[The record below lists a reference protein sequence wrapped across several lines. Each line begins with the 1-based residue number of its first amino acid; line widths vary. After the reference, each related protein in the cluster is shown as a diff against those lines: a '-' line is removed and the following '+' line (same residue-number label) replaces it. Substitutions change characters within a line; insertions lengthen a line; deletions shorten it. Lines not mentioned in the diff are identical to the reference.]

1 MRISPILFL
10 QHNETEKG
18 IDNIKFLH
26 IFCGILNSPF
36 MKNLLRISS
45 FLKPYSWQVI
55 TSLAMLLTLTGLN
68 LLVPRIIQSVID
80 DGLVGGETNNLIRS
94 ALLLFALGLG
104 SALLNLSHR
113 YISEWIAVNVGYD
126 LRNRLYDHI
135 QYLPFS
141 YHDHAQS
148 GQLISRC
155 IEDVRSIERFA
166 GSSIAELV
174 RFAFLSFGIL
184 FVMFSVNPTLAIIS
198 LLPIIPL
205 ILMTSSFGTKIGKL
219 FFAVDSAVGEVS
231 NRLQENVTGVQVVR
245 AFAREN
251 YETMRFEKANKEV
264 FTTWVKVI
272 DEWAKIMPTTNWLTL
287 ISTMLILWFGGQMV
301 IDGTLTIGA
310 IVAFN
315 AYILMMAEP
324 AQALT
329 GLVNAGGEAA
339 AGAQRVLEVLDVAP
353 AIQSKAGAIKLE
365 NLRGEIEFR
374 EVGLKYQNEKNA
386 SLDGI
391 NLKVE
396 PNRLVALIGPTGSG
410 KTSFVN
416 LIPRFYDVSEGMVL
430 ADGHDIREIDLAA
443 LRNQIGIVLQTSLLF
458 SDSIKNNI
466 AYGRPD
472 STMDEILA
480 AAKAAQAH
488 EFIEGFPNGYETVVG
503 ERGVTLSG
511 GQRQRVAIARAL
523 LMNPR
528 ILILD
533 DSLSSVD
540 TQTEKLIQA
549 ALDKLMEGRT
559 TFVIAH
565 RLSTVRRA
573 DMIVVMDKG
582 RIVQCGTHD
591 ELLKEGGLYKEIHDL
606 QLIGQAKFADEME
619 SVEEIVDGRR
629 EGETHENTLMQRK
642 SDN

>member
-1 MRISPILFL
+1 
-10 QHNETEKG
+10 
-18 IDNIKFLH
+18 
-26 IFCGILNSPF
+26 

-45 FLKPYSWQVI
+45 FLKPYAGQVI
-55 TSLAMLLTLTGLN
+55 ASLVMLLTLTGLN

-80 DGLVGGETNNLIRS
+80 DGLVGGQTNNLVRS

-104 SALLNLSHR
+104 SAILNLLHR
-113 YISEWIAVNVGYD
+113 YISEWIAVAVGYD
-126 LRNRLYDHI
+126 LRNRMYDHI
-135 QYLPFS
+135 QHLPFT
-141 YHDHAQS
+141 YHDHIQS

-155 IEDVRSIERFA
+155 IEDVRSVEKFA
-166 GSSIAELV
+166 GSSVSELV
-174 RFAFLSFGIL
+174 RFVFLSFGIL

-205 ILMTSSFGTKIGKL
+205 IIMTSSFGTKVSAL
-219 FFAVDSAVGEVS
+219 FFAVDNAVGDVS

-251 YETMRFEKANKEV
+251 YEIERFEKANKKV
-264 FTTWVKVI
+264 FKTWIKVI

-287 ISTMLILWFGGQMV
+287 VSTMLILWFGGQM
-301 IDGTLTIGA
+301 IMDGTMTIGA

-339 AGAQRVLEVLDVAP
+339 AGAQRVLEVLDVQP
-353 AIQSKAGAIKLE
+353 EIQSPAHAVKLE
-365 NLRGEIEFR
+365 AIRGEVEFR
-374 EVGLKYQNEKNA
+374 NVGLKYQNERTA
-386 SLDGI
+386 SLDEI

-396 PNRLVALIGPTGSG
+396 PNRLIALIGPTGSG
-410 KTSFVN
+410 KTSLVN
-416 LIPRFYDVSEGMVL
+416 LIPRFYDVSEGAVFV
-430 ADGHDIREIDLAA
+430 DGHDIREVNLVS
-443 LRNQIGIVLQTSLLF
+443 LRKQIGIVLQTSLLF

-472 STMDEILA
+472 ATMDEVISA
-480 AAKAAQAH
+480 ARAAQAH

-549 ALDKLMEGRT
+549 ALDTLMEGRT

-573 DMIVVMDKG
+573 DMILVMDRG
-582 RIVQCGTHD
+582 RIVQRGTHD
-591 ELLKEGGLYKEIHDL
+591 GLLREGGLYKEVHDL
-606 QLIGQAKFADEME
+606 QLVGHATFSEEME
-619 SVEEIVDGRR
+619 ALEVVIEPNPNREE
-629 EGETHENTLMQRK
+629 HENTLIQRN
-642 SDN
+642 SNT

>member
-1 MRISPILFL
+1 
-10 QHNETEKG
+10 
-18 IDNIKFLH
+18 
-26 IFCGILNSPF
+26 
-36 MKNLLRISS
+36 MKNLYHISA
-45 FLKPYSWQVI
+45 FLKPYIWQV
-55 TSLAMLLTLTGLN
+55 TASLVMLLTLTELN

-80 DGLVGGETNNLIRS
+80 DGLVGGQTNSLIRS

-104 SALLNLSHR
+104 SAILNLSHR
-113 YISEWIAVNVGYD
+113 YISEWIAVSVGYD
-126 LRNRLYDHI
+126 LRNRMYDHI
-135 QYLPFS
+135 QHLPFT
-141 YHDHAQS
+141 YHDHVQS

-155 IEDVRSIERFA
+155 IEDVRSIEKFA

-174 RFAFLSFGIL
+174 RFVFLSFGIL
-184 FVMFSVNPTLAIIS
+184 FVMFSVNPKLAIIS

-205 ILMTSSFGTKIGKL
+205 IIMTSSFGTKISAL
-219 FFAVDSAVGEVS
+219 FFAVDNAIGDVS

-251 YETMRFEKANKEV
+251 YEIERFEKANKKV
-264 FTTWVKVI
+264 FKTWIKVI

-287 ISTMLILWFGGQMV
+287 VSTMLILWFGGKMV
-301 IDGTLTIGA
+301 MDGTLTIGT

-339 AGAQRVLEVLDVAP
+339 AGAQRVLEILDVEP
-353 AIQSKAGAIKLE
+353 EIQSSVNAVKLE
-365 NLRGEIEFR
+365 TLRGDVEFR
-374 EVGLKYQNEKNA
+374 SVGLKYHNERTA

-391 NLKVE
+391 NLRVE

-410 KTSFVN
+410 KTSLVN
-416 LIPRFYDVSEGMVL
+416 LIPRFYDVSEGALFV
-430 ADGHDIREIDLAA
+430 DGHDVREVDLVT
-443 LRNQIGIVLQTSLLF
+443 LRRQIGIVLQTSLLF

-466 AYGRPD
+466 AYGRPNA
-472 STMDEILA
+472 TMDEVTA

-540 TQTEKLIQA
+540 TQTEQLIQA
-549 ALDKLMEGRT
+549 ALDTLMEGRT

-573 DMIVVMDKG
+573 DMILVMDKG
-582 RIVQCGTHD
+582 RIVQRGTHD
-591 ELLKEGGLYKEIHDL
+591 ELLREGGLYKEIHDL
-606 QLIGQAKFADEME
+606 QLVGHATFSEEME
-619 SVEEIVDGRR
+619 ALESVIEANPNHEE
-629 EGETHENTLMQRK
+629 HENTLMQRR
-642 SDN
+642 SNT

>member
-1 MRISPILFL
+1 
-10 QHNETEKG
+10 
-18 IDNIKFLH
+18 
-26 IFCGILNSPF
+26 
-36 MKNLLRISS
+36 MKNLLRVSI
-45 FLKPYSWQVI
+45 FLKPYRLQVT
-55 TSLAMLLTLTGLN
+55 TSLVILLTLTGLN
-68 LLVPRIIQSVID
+68 LLVPRIIQSVVD
-80 DGLVGGETNNLIRS
+80 DGLVGGQTNNLIHS

-104 SALLNLSHR
+104 SAILNLLHR
-113 YISEWIAVNVGYD
+113 YISEWIAVAVGYD
-126 LRNRLYDHI
+126 LRNRMYDHI
-135 QYLPFS
+135 QHLPFT
-141 YHDHAQS
+141 YHDHVQS

-155 IEDVRSIERFA
+155 IEDVRSIEKFA

-174 RFAFLSFGIL
+174 RFVFLSLGIL
-184 FVMFSVNPTLAIIS
+184 FVMFSVNPKLAIIS

-205 ILMTSSFGTKIGKL
+205 IIMTSSFGTKISAL
-219 FFAVDSAVGEVS
+219 FFAVDNAIGDVS

-251 YETMRFEKANKEV
+251 YEIDRFEKANKKV
-264 FTTWVKVI
+264 FHTWIKVI

-287 ISTMLILWFGGQMV
+287 VSTMLILWFGGQMV
-301 IDGTLTIGA
+301 MDGTLTIGT

-339 AGAQRVLEVLDVAP
+339 AGAQRVLEVLDVKP
-353 AIQSKAGAIKLE
+353 EIQSPANAFKLGI
-365 NLRGEIEFR
+365 LRGEVEFR
-374 EVGLKYQNEKNA
+374 EVGLKYLNEKTA

-391 NLKVE
+391 NLRVE
-396 PNRLVALIGPTGSG
+396 PNRLIALIGPTGSG
-410 KTSFVN
+410 KTSLVN
-416 LIPRFYDVSEGMVL
+416 LIPRFYDVSAGSVFI
-430 ADGHDIREIDLAA
+430 DGHDVREVDLVT
-443 LRNQIGIVLQTSLLF
+443 LRKQIGIVLQTSLLF
-458 SDSIKNNI
+458 SDSIKANI

-472 STMDEILA
+472 ATFEEVVA
-480 AAKAAQAH
+480 AAEAAQAH

-549 ALDKLMEGRT
+549 ALDALMEGRT

-573 DMIVVMDKG
+573 DMIMVMDKG
-582 RIVQCGTHD
+582 RIVQRGTHD
-591 ELLKEGGLYKEIHDL
+591 ELLLEGGLYKEIHDL
-606 QLIGQAKFADEME
+606 QLVGHATFAEEMGAL
-619 SVEEIVDGRR
+619 SGTVSNREE
-629 EGETHENTLMQRK
+629 HENTLMQRR
-642 SDN
+642 SNT

>member
-1 MRISPILFL
+1 
-10 QHNETEKG
+10 
-18 IDNIKFLH
+18 
-26 IFCGILNSPF
+26 
-36 MKNLLRISS
+36 MKNLLRIST
-45 FLKPYSWQVI
+45 FLKPYTGQVI
-55 TSLAMLLTLTGLN
+55 LSLVMLLTLTGLN

-80 DGLVGGETNNLIRS
+80 DGLVGGQTNNLIRS
-94 ALLLFALGLG
+94 AFLLFALGLG
-104 SALLNLSHR
+104 SAILNLLHR
-113 YISEWIAVNVGYD
+113 YISEWIAVAVGYD
-126 LRNRLYDHI
+126 LRNRMYDHI
-135 QYLPFS
+135 QNLPFT
-141 YHDHAQS
+141 YHDHIQS

-155 IEDVRSIERFA
+155 IEDVRSIEKFA

-174 RFAFLSFGIL
+174 RFVFLSVGIL
-184 FVMFSVNPTLAIIS
+184 LVMFSVNPTLAIIS

-205 ILMTSSFGTKIGKL
+205 IIMTSSFGTKISAL
-219 FFAVDSAVGEVS
+219 FFAVDDAIGDVS

-251 YETMRFEKANKEV
+251 YEIERFEKANKKV
-264 FTTWVKVI
+264 FKTWIKVI

-287 ISTMLILWFGGQMV
+287 VSTMLILWFGGQMV
-301 IDGTLTIGA
+301 MDGILTIGT

-339 AGAQRVLEVLDVAP
+339 AGAQRVLEVLDVKP
-353 AIQSKAGAIKLE
+353 EIQSIANAVKLE
-365 NLRGEIEFR
+365 TLRGEVEFR
-374 EVGLKYQNEKNA
+374 EVGLKYLNEKTA

-410 KTSFVN
+410 KTSLVN
-416 LIPRFYDVSEGMVL
+416 LIPRFYDVSEGALFV
-430 ADGHDIREIDLAA
+430 DGQDVRKVDLVT
-443 LRNQIGIVLQTSLLF
+443 LRKQIGIVLQTSLLF

-466 AYGRPD
+466 AYGRPEATFED
-472 STMDEILA
+472 VIA

-540 TQTEKLIQA
+540 THTEQLIQS
-549 ALDKLMEGRT
+549 ALDTLMEGRT

-573 DMIVVMDKG
+573 DMILVMDKG
-582 RIVQCGTHD
+582 RIVQRGTHD
-591 ELLKEGGLYKEIHDL
+591 ELLREGGLYKEIHDL
-606 QLIGQAKFADEME
+606 QLVGHATFSEEME
-619 SVEEIVDGRR
+619 ALTGTLPNREE
-629 EGETHENTLMQRK
+629 HANTLMQRR
-642 SDN
+642 SNT